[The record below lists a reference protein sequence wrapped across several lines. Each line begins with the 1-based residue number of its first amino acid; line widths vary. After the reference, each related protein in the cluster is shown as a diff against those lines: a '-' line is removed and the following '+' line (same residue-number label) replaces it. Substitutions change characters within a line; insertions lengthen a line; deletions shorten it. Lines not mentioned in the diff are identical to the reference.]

1 MTFRIKNITKWD
13 VSVFGSTLG
22 PKEDVDLTVNFT
34 NAQIRASLLTGELYH
49 KIQGRMLA
57 VLSPP
62 EDWNNLGLSTGEFS
76 RLTHAGF
83 FQGFLGIEE
92 LKPPFTFDGYGNLNT
107 NSVVNLSGVTVSTEI
122 RGDNPVVADRD
133 NVLIAGTD
141 TGAKGGTVRFG
152 KIDASNQLAVYDASA
167 NTSLSNIDTSTSS
180 INTKLPSQGQATM
193 ANSLPV
199 VIASDQSA
207 FSVSFDN
214 TQTDG
219 YDNERLAN
227 ATNVAINTYD
237 YYVDMQGWRFLGIFI
252 DFGADTTGKIY
263 GSGEFEADAGGSVSS
278 WTDMTDYLFGVATL
292 PANDIHLLNL
302 DTPFPFRWVRIEVTV
317 TAGTNSHDIWA
328 TKLKAF

>member
-13 VSVFGSTLG
+13 VSVFGVNLK
-22 PKEDVDLTVNFT
+22 PKEDIDLTQSFSNT
-34 NAQIRASLLTGELYH
+34 AIKISLLNGELYH

-62 EDWNNLGLSTGEFS
+62 DDWNNLGLTTDEFS

-107 NSVVNLSGVTVSTEI
+107 TANVNLSGVTIDADI
-122 RGDNPVVADRD
+122 RGDNPVVANRD

-152 KIDASNQLAVYDASA
+152 KIDASNQLAVYDNSA
-167 NTSLSNIDTSTSS
+167 NTYLSNIDT
-180 INTKLPSQGQATM
+180 KLPSTGQATS

-199 VIASDQSA
+199 VISSDQS
-207 FSVSFDN
+207 SISTSLDN

-219 YDNERLAN
+219 YDSEKLASEV
-227 ATNVAINTYD
+227 NVANNTYD
-237 YYVDMQGWRFLGIFI
+237 YYVDMQGWRFLGMFI
-252 DFGADTTGKIY
+252 VFGDDTKGKIY
-263 GSGEFEADAGGSVSS
+263 TSGEFDANTGLTVNY
-278 WTDMTDYLFGVATL
+278 WEDVTNYLFGVNELDKEST
-292 PANDIHLLNL
+292 HLLNI
-302 DTPFPFRWVRIEVTV
+302 DTPYPFRWIKIEVTV
-317 TAGTNSHDIWA
+317 TNSPNSHDIWI